1 MKTGFIKVY
10 MYLLT
15 MPKSSSSSMLCTI
28 TSPKKTEKK
37 RQIDCMALLKNVF
50 NNNMAY
56 FA

>member
-15 MPKSSSSSMLCTI
+15 MPKSSSSMLCTI

-37 RQIDCMALLKNVF
+37 RQIDCMAFLKNVF

>member
-15 MPKSSSSSMLCTI
+15 MLKSSSSMLCTI